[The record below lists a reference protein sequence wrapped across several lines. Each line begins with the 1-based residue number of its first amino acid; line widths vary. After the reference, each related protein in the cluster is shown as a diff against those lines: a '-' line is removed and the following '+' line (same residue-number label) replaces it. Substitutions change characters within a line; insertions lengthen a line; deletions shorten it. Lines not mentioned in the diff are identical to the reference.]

1 MNIELEEKLYNID
14 PIFFEQAIGCKN
26 GLMNQMSTCMAFGCE
41 CGDGWFEPIKKF
53 VQKTS
58 ILNNVG
64 KQYNI
69 KFVCNQLKEK
79 FGQFTCY
86 TGNY

>member
-1 MNIELEEKLYNID
+1 
-14 PIFFEQAIGCKN
+14 
-26 GLMNQMSTCMAFGCE
+26 MSTCMAFGCE

-53 VQKTS
+53 VQKTA

-79 FGQFTCY
+79 FG
-86 TGNY
+86 